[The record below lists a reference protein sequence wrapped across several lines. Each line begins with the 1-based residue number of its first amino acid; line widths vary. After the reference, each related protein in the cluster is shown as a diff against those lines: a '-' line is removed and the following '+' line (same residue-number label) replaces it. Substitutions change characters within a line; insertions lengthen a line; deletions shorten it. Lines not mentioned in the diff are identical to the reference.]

1 MIIEKGSDL
10 VLRLK
15 DDKGNG
21 IRVANKPSFF
31 IKVFTSDKNTYLEYS
46 KDEVVERNDFD
57 TIAITADKLAELGS
71 GVIAYTYGWGISDS
85 TFEDGEYNKIK
96 TIYTDFY
103 FKNTDDNTR
112 VPSDSTTGNS
122 GDLKDL
128 QNEIEGIN
136 KRLNNH
142 TIEVDGNTLKIT
154 I

>member
-10 VLRLK
+10 VLRIK

-71 GVIAYTYGWGISDS
+71 GVIAYTYGWGISDN

-112 VPSDSTTGNS
+112 EPSDSTTGNS
-122 GDLKDL
+122 WGLKDL
-128 QNEIEGIN
+128 MKEIQELKDRMDWHN
-136 KRLNNH
+136 
-142 TIEVDGNTLKIT
+142 IEVDNTTLKIT